1 MMKEMENKHQTLQP
15 PPVQRA
21 MTAVREKI
29 RQVVNDSYHAAMS
42 KISGPELAEM
52 DQAVLDD
59 QDSYSTNTFMWAQ
72 AREDMR
78 AVEDGLSNFPF
89 PHFYSAPGVV
99 GDYMENGLN
108 PMIDEVIN
116 E

>member
-1 MMKEMENKHQTLQP
+1 
-15 PPVQRA
+15 
-21 MTAVREKI
+21 
-29 RQVVNDSYHAAMS
+29 
-42 KISGPELAEM
+42 
-52 DQAVLDD
+52 
-59 QDSYSTNTFMWAQ
+59 
-72 AREDMR
+72 MR